1 MRKVFVFRRNDSE
14 KGRRV
19 FIEATL
25 SDNGEFT
32 ACCAGPAIYWGQCL
46 DRAQKELNI
55 NDPVMLELVRLWKA
69 YHLNYM
75 HAGDKE
81 QETAVKTY
89 TKNHTYN
96 YDDVCNYLAN
106 KKLLIHEGYR
116 YGSSWLKEEI
126 PENDLKIIM
135 DLLK

>member
-1 MRKVFVFRRNDSE
+1 MKKVFVFRRNDSE

-25 SDNGEFT
+25 SDDGEFT
-32 ACCAGPAIYWGQCL
+32 ACCTGPAIYWGQCL
-46 DRAQKELNI
+46 DRAQEELNI

-69 YHLNYM
+69 YHLNYT

-89 TKNHTYN
+89 IKNHTYN
-96 YDDVCNYLAN
+96 YDGVCNYLDN
-106 KKLLIHEGYR
+106 KKLLINEGYR

-126 PENDLKIIM
+126 PKNDLRIIM